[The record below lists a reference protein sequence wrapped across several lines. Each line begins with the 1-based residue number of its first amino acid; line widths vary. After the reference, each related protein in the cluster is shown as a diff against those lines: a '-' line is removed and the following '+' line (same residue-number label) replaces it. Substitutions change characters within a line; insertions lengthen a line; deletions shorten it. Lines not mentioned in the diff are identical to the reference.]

1 MEISS
6 TEDYIELKGDFTT
19 LSSAPLN
26 GGLKEPKRIINHTT
40 DPGRSGTVE
49 DFFLEKLSLSGTPD
63 ALDDIVGFIT
73 AADVGGA
80 FTGEENLC
88 DGTVKV
94 VLTAGVG
101 SPIDPRYHNTINII
115 VFTDLNLTVTGM
127 ANLFIV
133 ITEAKVSALRGLDV
147 IKNGESITGTPTDAI
162 AVAKPRSSRGEKID
176 FSGTATELGRS
187 TYTLVK
193 QGVREALKE
202 NNGYHP
208 DRNILSRLEERG
220 VSKEKIVQSAFD
232 LLVGESNGRDLRE
245 EFVKILENYSEDP
258 NIHFLASTAFY
269 MEEESEERFGLEGDP
284 GRLIADELIGIDIA
298 EYIGGK
304 NALFNFTRYDRKKP
318 GVLGELPP
326 FLDDVVAGLVA
337 GCMTKLFEVKNPAPR
352 DGA

>member
-1 MEISS
+1 MEIHQA
-6 TEDYIELKGDFTT
+6 ENYIEVQGDFTT

-26 GGLKEPKRIINHTT
+26 GGLKEAKRIINHTT
-40 DPGRSGTVE
+40 NPGRDGTVE
-49 DFFLEKLSLSGTPD
+49 AFFRDKLSLSGDPD
-63 ALDDIVGFIT
+63 ALGDIVGFIT
-73 AADVGGA
+73 AADVGSA

-88 DGTVKV
+88 GGSVKV

-101 SPIDPRYHNTINII
+101 SPVDPRYHNTINII
-115 VFTDLNLTVTGM
+115 VITDLNLTVTGM

-147 IKNGESITGTPTDAI
+147 IKNGDNITGTPTDAI
-162 AVAKPRSSRGEKID
+162 AVAKPRSSRGEKVD

-187 TYTLVK
+187 TYVLVR
-193 QGVREALKE
+193 QGVREALKD
-202 NNGYHP
+202 NNGYRP

-220 VSKEKIVQSAFD
+220 VSKKKIVQSAFD

-245 EFVKILENYSEDP
+245 DFVKILENYSEDP

-269 MEEESEERFGLEGDP
+269 MEEENEERFELKGDP

-318 GVLGELPP
+318 GVLRELPP
-326 FLDDVVAGLVA
+326 FLDDVVGGLIA
-337 GCMTKLFEVKNPAPR
+337 GCMTKLFEVNSN
-352 DGA
+352 